1 MLERTGTGVIFRQS
15 GSPKCKGD
23 SFSSTRLMA
32 HRDQGIM
39 NEVETLTS
47 FLELPSRFLFF
58 TGKGGVGKTAVAC
71 ATAIR
76 LADAGKRILLVSTD
90 PASNLDEMFE
100 VPLSHR
106 PKPVPGLERLSAL
119 NIDPEKAA
127 DTYRERVIAPY
138 RAIWTESQIDA
149 LREQL
154 AGVCTMEIA
163 AFDEFAEILAGDE
176 RRVPFDHVLFDTAP
190 TGHTLRLL
198 SLPRAWT
205 TFLQSSTQGASCL
218 GPHSGLKM
226 EEARF
231 AAALTAL
238 GDAGR
243 TTIVLVTR
251 PDRAALREV
260 DRTSSELD
268 ALGLKNQQLVVNA
281 IFTAIDRNDPVA
293 VALEQRGQTA
303 LLEMS
308 PRLQSLLTMQIPLRA
323 FNMVGLPALRAL
335 LDDRAATS
343 LARPVPSLVM
353 PSLPPLSS
361 FIDDIASP
369 GRGLVMVMGKGGVG
383 KTTIAAS
390 IAVELASR
398 GYQVHLSTTDPA
410 AHVAATLDGRV
421 DNLSISRIDP
431 VAETNAYVNR
441 VMANRGATLDEAGR
455 ALLAEDLRS
464 PCYEELAVYIAFSRL
479 VLQARSHFVILDTA
493 PTGHTLLLLNSTG
506 AYHRQM
512 VTVEADDTHVSASVV
527 TPLMKLR
534 DPSHTKILL
543 VTLAETTPVSEAAR
557 LQADLRRARIEPFGW
572 IINGSLAVADTTDP
586 CLKQRV
592 AAELEQIESVRIH
605 YARKVAIVPWMTE
618 EPVGPV
624 RLLALARGVFKRGA
638 SPG

>member
-1 MLERTGTGVIFRQS
+1 
-15 GSPKCKGD
+15 
-23 SFSSTRLMA
+23 
-32 HRDQGIM
+32 M
-39 NEVETLTS
+39 NEVEALTS
-47 FLELPSRFLFF
+47 FLENPSRFLFF
-58 TGKGGVGKTAVAC
+58 TGKGGVGKTALAC

-76 LADAGKRILLVSTD
+76 LADGGKRILLVSTD

-106 PKPVPGLERLSAL
+106 PKPIPGIERLFAL

-176 RRVPFDHVLFDTAP
+176 QSVPFDHVLFDTAP

-238 GDAGR
+238 GDAER

-260 DRTSSELD
+260 ERTSSELD
-268 ALGLKNQQLVVNA
+268 TLGLKNQQLVINA
-281 IFTAIDRNDPVA
+281 IFTASDRNDPVA
-293 VALEQRGQTA
+293 VALEQRGRTA
-303 LLEMS
+303 LLDVS

-335 LDDRAATS
+335 LDDRDAAS
-343 LARPVPSLVM
+343 LVRPAPSLVM

-361 FIDDIASP
+361 FIDDIAAP

-410 AHVAATLDGRV
+410 AHVAATLDGQV

-431 VAETNAYVNR
+431 VAETNAYINR
-441 VMANRGATLDEAGR
+441 VMANRGATLDEAGQ

-464 PCYEELAVYIAFSRL
+464 PCYEELAVFMAFSRL

-493 PTGHTLLLLNSTG
+493 PTGHTLLLLDSTG

-512 VTVEADDTHVSASVV
+512 VTVEADATHESGGVV

-534 DPSHTKILL
+534 DPKHTKILL

-557 LQADLRRARIEPFGW
+557 LQADLRRAQIEPFGW
-572 IINGSLAVADTTDP
+572 IINSSLAAAGTTDP

-592 AAELEQIESVRIH
+592 AAELEQIESVRTH

-618 EPVGPV
+618 EPFGPA
-624 RLLALARGVFKRGA
+624 RLLALARGRSSGGA
-638 SPG
+638 PSPSATASSG